1 MGFNP
6 RLLLCCR
13 GHTNSF
19 PESDTHMKRVGQKYL
34 PRARLSDCQT
44 PKGLKSVSDTR
55 LVRDPHVGIAG
66 VTSECE
72 ISKAVQKAHIKMGV
86 TSTKI
91 LFLAQKT

>member
-1 MGFNP
+1 
-6 RLLLCCR
+6 
-13 GHTNSF
+13 
-19 PESDTHMKRVGQKYL
+19 MKRVGQKYL